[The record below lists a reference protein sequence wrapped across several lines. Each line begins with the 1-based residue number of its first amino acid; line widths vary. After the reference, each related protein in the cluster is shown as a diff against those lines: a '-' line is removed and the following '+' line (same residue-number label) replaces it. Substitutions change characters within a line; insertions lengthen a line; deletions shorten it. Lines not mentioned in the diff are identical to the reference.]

1 MQLAQKLYES
11 GYITYMR
18 TDSCKLSEEIQ
29 DEMKP
34 YIEENY
40 GKEYVDIKQYKSKS
54 KNSQEA
60 HEAIRPCDITLSK
73 LESLEDSNMTISHV
87 KLYNLIWKRTMASQ
101 MSPTKVENTTNVINI
116 ISDELND
123 NSNLKNKNLHFIY
136 KSEKILFDGF
146 MKIYVPTVESSD
158 GDNDDEQTNSKKIN
172 LQENMEV
179 NMNTIESTEKFTK
192 PPHGRF
198 TEASL
203 VKKLEEL
210 GIGRP
215 STFSTMISTIQ
226 DRKYV
231 EQKDIEGKKK
241 NYSILTLKDF
251 CIEENQKEIKMNS
264 EKNKLIPTQIGF
276 IVNEFLMNN
285 FENIMD
291 FNFTVTIENELD
303 NIACKEPR
311 TG

>member
-1 MQLAQKLYES
+1 
-11 GYITYMR
+11 
-18 TDSCKLSEEIQ
+18 
-29 DEMKP
+29 
-34 YIEENY
+34 
-40 GKEYVDIKQYKSKS
+40 
-54 KNSQEA
+54 
-60 HEAIRPCDITLSK
+60 
-73 LESLEDSNMTISHV
+73 
-87 KLYNLIWKRTMASQ
+87 
-101 MSPTKVENTTNVINI
+101 
-116 ISDELND
+116 
-123 NSNLKNKNLHFIY
+123 
-136 KSEKILFDGF
+136 
-146 MKIYVPTVESSD
+146 
-158 GDNDDEQTNSKKIN
+158 
-172 LQENMEV
+172 
-179 NMNTIESTEKFTK
+179 MNTIESTEKFTK

-231 EQKDIEGKKK
+231 EQKDIEDNKK

-251 CIEENQKEIKMNS
+251 CIEETTKDIKLNS

-276 IVNEFLMNN
+276 IVNEFLMKN

-303 NIACKEPR
+303 NIAQGTK